1 MARACP
7 NRSKQSKGK
16 GQEEHTI
23 KACQAKIKEVIDDR
37 EDEKEIA
44 ESSKGAP
51 PRYDNE
57 EEMVTAVWWMM
68 ASKRDEF
75 LERLAVKDF

>member
-7 NRSKQSKGK
+7 NCSEQSKGK
-16 GQEEHTI
+16 GQEERTT
-23 KACQAKIKEVIDDR
+23 KARQAKIEEVIDDR

-51 PRYDNE
+51 
-57 EEMVTAVWWMM
+57 
-68 ASKRDEF
+68 
-75 LERLAVKDF
+75 L